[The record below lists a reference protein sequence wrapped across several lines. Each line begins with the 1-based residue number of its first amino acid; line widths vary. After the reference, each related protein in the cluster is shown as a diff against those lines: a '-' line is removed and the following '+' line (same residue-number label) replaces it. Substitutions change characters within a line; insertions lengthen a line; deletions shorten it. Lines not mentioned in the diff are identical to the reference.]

1 MSAERDDTA
10 AFERLLE
17 NPDDGSYVLQLFV
30 SGMSPRSTSAIKTIK
45 ALCEERLA
53 GKYTLQVV
61 DLYDDPQTARQH
73 RVLASPTL
81 VRHRPL
87 PARRLIGDLSDRA
100 TVLRTLGIA

>member
-1 MSAERDDTA
+1 MSAHRDDTA

-17 NPDDGSYVLQLFV
+17 DPEDGSYVLQLFV

-45 ALCEERLA
+45 ALCDELLA

-61 DLYDDPQTARQH
+61 DLYDDPQTARLH

-81 VRHRPL
+81 IRQRPL
-87 PARRLIGDLSDRA
+87 PVRRLIGDLSDRG
-100 TVLRTLGIA
+100 TVLQALGIA